1 MVGAP
6 DAEDEVYQ
14 LSCFPVCLLLGED
27 FTFLESAK
35 LLLFHFTC
43 FSVSRIGLLLSSR
56 CIPILV
62 GVFNWEFFVGEEVSF
77 KFTERR
83 QNSVHLFNLL
93 L

>member
-6 DAEDEVYQ
+6 DTEDEVYQ

-35 LLLFHFTC
+35 LLFFHFTC

-56 CIPILV
+56 IPILV
-62 GVFNWEFFVGEEVSF
+62 GVFNWRFFVGEEVSF
-77 KFTERR
+77 KFTGRR